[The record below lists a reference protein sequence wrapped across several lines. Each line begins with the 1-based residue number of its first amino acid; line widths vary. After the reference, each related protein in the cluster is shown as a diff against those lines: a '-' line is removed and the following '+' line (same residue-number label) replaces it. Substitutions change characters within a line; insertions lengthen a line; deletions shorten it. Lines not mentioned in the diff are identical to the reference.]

1 MSANGYRDYFKVL
14 GVDRSADAD
23 AVKKAFRKLARQY
36 HPDVNPGDKGAEAKF
51 KEISEAYEVL
61 SDPDKRKRYEQFGQY
76 WNQAGGAAG
85 AGGVDVDFGRYGN
98 FDDFI
103 NDLLGRFGGPG
114 GGGFAGSPGGFG
126 GFGSGFPGG
135 FGASGF
141 PGGGQRAQA
150 PNLDAEAN
158 ISLSFSE
165 AFRGCERTLAVND
178 ERVQVRIPAGVKP
191 GSRLRLKGKGNLQPG
206 TGRRGDLYLNLQL
219 QDHPVWNL
227 EGDQLKADLPLSL
240 DELALGGEVRVATPD
255 GEATVT
261 VPPGITVG
269 RSLRLKGKGWPSK
282 GGGATFCSASAS
294 SNRRATASRNGS
306 CSSNCVLSAVLT
318 PAPIGSAP
326 LGSDAIRRLH
336 RGVVCRSQWACG
348 AQHQADALV
357 CFTDAWSGAAHA
369 RSLRRRGGP
378 RDIDRALCAR

>member
-23 AVKKAFRKLARQY
+23 AVKRAFRKLARQY
-36 HPDVNPGDKGAEAKF
+36 HPDVNPGDKSAEAKF

-61 SDPDKRKRYEQFGQY
+61 SDPDKRRRYEQFGQY
-76 WNQAGGAAG
+76 WNQAGGGGGGAAG
-85 AGGVDVDFGRYGN
+85 FDVDFGRYGN

-114 GGGFAGSPGGFG
+114 GGAPGGFG

-135 FGASGF
+135 FGSGGFAGGGF
-141 PGGGQRAQA
+141 PGGGGRSAA
-150 PNLDAEAN
+150 PNLDAEAS
-158 ISLSFSE
+158 ITLSFAE

-219 QDHPVWNL
+219 QNHPVWSL
-227 EGDQLKADLPLSL
+227 DGDQLKADLPLSL
-240 DELALGGEVRVATPD
+240 DELALGAEVRVATPD

-261 VPPGITVG
+261 VPPGMAVG
-269 RSLRLKGKGWPSK
+269 RSLRLKGKGWPGKSGRGDLLLSLSLK
-282 GGGATFCSASAS
+282 QPASYS
-294 SNRRATASRNGS
+294 EQERQLLEQLRA
-306 CSSNCVLSAVLT
+306 
-318 PAPIGSAP
+318 
-326 LGSDAIRRLH
+326 
-336 RGVVCRSQWACG
+336 
-348 AQHQADALV
+348 
-357 CFTDAWSGAAHA
+357 A
-369 RSLRRRGGP
+369 RSVDP
-378 RDIDRALCAR
+378 RADWISAAQL